1 MFPGGMEP
9 GTAGKKGGAAGGRH
23 FVPWELGKVS
33 VGSNEVLREMSFG
46 RNSVINSGKGGKPGS
61 KQSFLR
67 KISPMK
73 LILGGYLG
81 IILAGT
87 LLLALPGATRGPGG
101 TPVSD
106 CFFTATSATCVTGLV
121 RYDTFTHW
129 TLFGQLVL
137 LGLIQVGGIGFMT
150 VAILVMIFAGK
161 KISLSQR
168 SLMQNSISAPQIGGI
183 VRLTKFIALGTFA
196 VEFAGA
202 LLLSFSFIPRFGVKK
217 GIYFSV
223 FHSISAFCNAG
234 FDLMGGTTGEF
245 SSLTAAGGDWYV
257 CTVIMLLIFL
267 GGLGFVV
274 WRDVITHKFRFRRF
288 RLQSKMVL
296 SISIGL
302 VIAGAAVLA
311 LLEWNGAL
319 YRDLSVNERIHA
331 SLFQSV
337 SLRTAGFNTVDL
349 AKMTEGSKFIMICIM
364 LIGGSTGSTAGGIKT
379 TTFWILCI
387 SIFATFRRKKN
398 IEMFGRRM
406 DEGITRTAAC
416 VFMTYLLMTIGV
428 SVVISAIEG
437 LPMITA
443 LFESVSAMATVG
455 LTLGVTPGLGMVSKL
470 LLAFLMLCGRV
481 GSITMLLAFSS
492 DKRAANSR
500 LPLEN
505 VQVG

>member
-1 MFPGGMEP
+1 M
-9 GTAGKKGGAAGGRH
+9 
-23 FVPWELGKVS
+23 
-33 VGSNEVLREMSFG
+33 
-46 RNSVINSGKGGKPGS
+46 RN
-61 KQSFLR
+61 
-67 KISPMK
+67 ISPMK
-73 LILGGYLG
+73 LILGGYLA
-81 IILAGT
+81 IIIVGAV
-87 LLLALPGATRGPGG
+87 LLFLPCATRGQGG
-101 TPVSD
+101 TPFSD

-129 TLFGQLVL
+129 TLFGQLVIL
-137 LGLIQVGGIGFMT
+137 ALIQVGGIGFVT
-150 VAILVMIFAGK
+150 VAILALVFAKK

-183 VRLTKFIALGTFA
+183 VRMTKFIAMGTFA
-196 VEFAGA
+196 VELVGA
-202 LLLSFSFIPRFGVKK
+202 VLLSFSFIPRFGPAK
-217 GIYFSV
+217 GAYFSI
-223 FHSISAFCNAG
+223 FHSVSAFCNGG

-245 SSLTAAGGDWYV
+245 SSLTGYSGDWYV
-257 CTVIMLLIFL
+257 CGVIMLLIFL
-267 GGLGFVV
+267 GGLGFFV
-274 WRDVITHKFRFRRF
+274 WHDVIEHKFRFRHF

-296 SISIGL
+296 AVSLGL
-302 VIAGAAVLA
+302 AAAGALVLA

-319 YRDLSVNERIHA
+319 YGTLSIGEKLHA
-331 SLFQSV
+331 SLFQSI

-349 AKMTEGSKFIMICIM
+349 AQMTEGAQFVMICLM
-364 LIGGSTGSTAGGIKT
+364 MIGGSTGSTAGGIKT

-416 VFMTYLLMTIGV
+416 VFMTYLLLTAGV
-428 SVVISAIEG
+428 SVIISAIEG
-437 LPMITA
+437 LPFLTV
-443 LFESVSAMATVG
+443 LFECVSAMATVG

-492 DKRAANSR
+492 DKRPTNSR